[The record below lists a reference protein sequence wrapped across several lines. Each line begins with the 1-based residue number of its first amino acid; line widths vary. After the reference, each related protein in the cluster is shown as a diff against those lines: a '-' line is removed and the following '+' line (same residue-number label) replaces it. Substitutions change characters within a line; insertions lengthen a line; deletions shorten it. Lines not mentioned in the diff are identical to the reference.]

1 MTQITLANPL
11 LDRSQ
16 LPRFESIRDFHVRPA
31 IDALLIDLDNAI
43 SRASAKNLSP
53 NWGNAIEPVSLAL
66 ESLDYAWGAVAH
78 LVSVRDCAPLR
89 AAYGACAGR
98 VSAAL
103 SRFRQNGAL
112 LDRYRAVAASAGFR
126 ALSPERRQVVRNL
139 IRDARL
145 AGAELPPGP
154 KRG

>member
-53 NWGNAIEPVSLAL
+53 NWGNVIEPVSLAL

-103 SRFRQNGAL
+103 SRVAPHRALPDRSRPVSGSAGLGAL
-112 LDRYRAVAASAGFR
+112 SA
-126 ALSPERRQVVRNL
+126 ERRPVA
-139 IRDARL
+139 RDL
-145 AGAELPPGP
+145 
-154 KRG
+154 